1 MRRPL
6 TGRTALGYGLVVA
19 AVTLWSLNASVAR
32 ELLDDGVDAFRL
44 SEMRAVGSFL
54 ILLIAVGIARPH
66 LLRVPREEVPFL
78 AFLGVAGFGL
88 VYATYF
94 IAIERLQIGVA
105 LTLEYLA
112 PLLLLCYLSF
122 GRGRQLARGLW
133 GAMALALVGCFFVVR
148 AFDPGTLD
156 ALGVAAG
163 LLAAVSFAIYMA
175 GSERAGAV
183 FEPATTLVWTF
194 GFATL
199 FWLLVQPPWTFPF
212 DNFDDGSE
220 ALLGLYVIVLGTTAP
235 FALMVSALRHIPAAR
250 AAIVGTLEPVLS
262 ALFAFV
268 IHDEGLAAVQI
279 LGGVM
284 VLAAVVWVQSQRPDI
299 AQESFAIEVPHDE
312 GERAGAGPGEASRRP

>member
-1 MRRPL
+1 VRRPL
-6 TGRTALGYGLVVA
+6 TGRTALGYALVVA

-32 ELLDDGVDAFRL
+32 ELLDDGVDALRL
-44 SEMRAVGSFL
+44 SELRAAGAWL
-54 ILLIAVGIARPH
+54 ILVIVVAVARPR
-66 LLRVPREEVPFL
+66 LLRVERDQIPFL
-78 AFLGVAGFGL
+78 AFLGIAGFGL

-112 PLLLLCYLSF
+112 PLLLLLYLWLW
-122 GRGRQLARGLW
+122 RGRRLSRALW
-133 GAMALALVGCFFVVR
+133 GAMALALAGCFFVVR
-148 AFDPGTLD
+148 AYDPGTLD
-156 ALGVAAG
+156 ALGVAAALG
-163 LLAAVSFAIYMA
+163 AAVSFAIYMA
-175 GSERAGAV
+175 GSERAGSL

-199 FWLLVQPPWTFPF
+199 FWLVVQPPWTFPF
-212 DNFDDGSE
+212 SQFDEGKDL
-220 ALLGLYVIVLGTTAP
+220 ALAAFVITIGTVIP
-235 FALMVSALRHIPAAR
+235 FALMVTALRHIPAAR

-262 ALFAFV
+262 ALFAFL

-299 AQESFAIEVPHDE
+299 AAESFAVEVPREEGPHDGEPHNE
-312 GERAGAGPGEASRRP
+312 GPERR

>member
-1 MRRPL
+1 VRRPL
-6 TGRTALGYGLVVA
+6 TGRTALGYALVVA

-32 ELLDDGVDAFRL
+32 ELLDDGVDALRL
-44 SEMRAVGSFL
+44 SELRAAGAWL
-54 ILLIAVGIARPH
+54 ILIVVVGAARPG
-66 LLRVPREEVPFL
+66 LLRVERSEIPFL
-78 AFLGVAGFGL
+78 AFLGVAGFAL

-112 PLLLLCYLSF
+112 PLLLLLYLWLW
-122 GRGRQLARGLW
+122 RGRRLAPALW
-133 GAMALALVGCFFVVR
+133 GAMALALAGCFLVVR
-148 AFDPGTLD
+148 AYDPGALD

-163 LLAAVSFAIYMA
+163 LAAAISFAIYMA
-175 GSERAGAV
+175 GSERAGSMH
-183 FEPATTLVWTF
+183 EPPTTLVWTF

-199 FWLLVQPPWTFPF
+199 FWLVVQPPWTFPF
-212 DNFDDGSE
+212 AQFDDGNE
-220 ALLGLYVIVLGTTAP
+220 LALAALVITIGTVIP
-235 FALMVSALRHIPAAR
+235 FALMVTALRHIPAAR

-284 VLAAVVWVQSQRPDI
+284 VLAAVVWVQTQRPDVAAETFTI
-299 AQESFAIEVPHDE
+299 
-312 GERAGAGPGEASRRP
+312 GPQ

>member
-1 MRRPL
+1 VRRPL
-6 TGRTALGYGLVVA
+6 TGRTALGYSLVVA

-54 ILLIAVGIARPH
+54 ILLVVVGLARPR
-66 LLRVPREEVPFL
+66 LLRVPRSEIPFL
-78 AFLGVAGFGL
+78 AFLGIAGFGL

-112 PLLLLCYLSF
+112 PLLLLCYLSLV
-122 GRGRQLARGLW
+122 RGRRLARGLW

-156 ALGVAAG
+156 GLGVAAG

-175 GSERAGAV
+175 GSERAGST

-199 FWLLVQPPWTFPF
+199 FWLVVQPAWTFPF
-212 DNFDDGSE
+212 DNFDNGE
-220 ALLGLYVIVLGTTAP
+220 ELLLGLFVIVLGTTVP
-235 FALMVSALRHIPAAR
+235 FALMVNALRHIPAAR

-262 ALFAFV
+262 ALFAFL
-268 IHDEGLAAVQI
+268 IHDEALAAVQI

-284 VLAAVVWVQSQRPDI
+284 VLAAVVWVQSQRPDV
-299 AQESFAIEVPHDE
+299 AAESFAIEVPHSEDE
-312 GERAGAGPGEASRRP
+312 R